1 MALLASHALAE
12 EFSIIPFPFV
22 GADREEIEAEFA
34 MLLQSGVK
42 PRELTDMLLYAIEML
57 LNANKKEKDQR
68 KIDKRTSELSD
79 LLGRLLVFEEMFLRN
94 TKR

>member
-1 MALLASHALAE
+1 MLLSASHALAE

-22 GADREEIEAEFA
+22 GKDREEIEAEFA

-42 PRELTDMLLYAIEML
+42 PRELSDMLLYAIEIL
-57 LNANKKEKDQR
+57 LNANKKEKDQK

-79 LLGRLLVFEEMFLRN
+79 LLGRLLIFEEMFLRN